1 MAFSLLVDP
10 PGLELIYT
18 FKLAFTLDTS
28 DPSRATQASRLWTPS
43 DRPEQLKR
51 PEHPYR
57 PEQLKRPES
66 GRSDTGQNN
75 LSVKNLDAL
84 LGSNCVVF

>member
-1 MAFSLLVDP
+1 MSAQRAKA
-10 PGLELIYT
+10 LELRLELKICP
-18 FKLAFTLDTS
+18 FQPVSSIFN
-28 DPSRATQASRLWTPS
+28 ASRLWTP
-43 DRPEQLKR
+43 PT
-51 PEHPYR
+51 R

-66 GRSDTGQNN
+66 GRSDTGQST